1 MRCVETRTLGHAPRI
16 PLETFSKAVEAI
28 YDCALDPT
36 RWQDTI
42 SVVAELLQSQRCALV
57 VYDYPSG
64 HSKLAFQ
71 IGYAENTGDFMKVS
85 IAV

>member
-1 MRCVETRTLGHAPRI
+1 MQPKI
-16 PLETFSKAVEAI
+16 PLETFSKVVEAI

-71 IGYAENTGDFMKVS
+71 IGYAEEYWRLYESKYRRLIRSLPTFN
-85 IAV
+85 

>member
-1 MRCVETRTLGHAPRI
+1 MQPK

-42 SVVAELLQSQRCALV
+42 SVVAELL
-57 VYDYPSG
+57 
-64 HSKLAFQ
+64 
-71 IGYAENTGDFMKVS
+71 
-85 IAV
+85 